1 MRAAPVRAKHSAR
14 DTAWAMSKEN
24 MEVVRGIFEAAAGRN
39 DVTRIQVDAEDIE
52 AAGLWE

>member
-1 MRAAPVRAKHSAR
+1 MRAAPVRAKHSGR

-24 MEVVRGIFEAAAGRN
+24 MEVVRGIYEVAAGRN
-39 DVTRIQVDAEDIE
+39 DVTRIEVNAEDIT